1 MHLTIVSL
9 CYGPVM
15 GWDQTGYT
23 YSAFLEGGSQFSGQR
38 FVPLGSTG
46 DGERECFVIIC
57 VYMYLYICT
66 YMSIHLCNCVYIMWI
81 L

>member
-1 MHLTIVSL
+1 MDNVVLYKMCDCV
-9 CYGPVM
+9 CCMYVC
-15 GWDQTGYT
+15 
-23 YSAFLEGGSQFSGQR
+23 
-38 FVPLGSTG
+38 
-46 DGERECFVIIC
+46 ERECFVIIC